1 MKEIFVFRMSESN
14 SVTIMI
20 TRDEKSHE
28 LIEGEVKLSVT
39 MHPEQQ
45 RLIQIFVA
53 SLAMNP
59 SDLHEIATKADDH
72 FRGEKIDQ

>member
-1 MKEIFVFRMSESN
+1 
-14 SVTIMI
+14 MI
-20 TRDEKSHE
+20 TRNEKSHE
-28 LIEGEVKLSVT
+28 LIVGKVKLSVT

-59 SDLHEIATKADDH
+59 SDLQEIGTTADNE
-72 FRGEKIDQ
+72 FRGEKRFQNNVVHEI